1 MKDLDLMSFGA
12 WPANMNFDTI
22 DVGSQSALSLGP
34 GAFATNGFGVD
45 KEQNVGEL
53 REEDICV
60 CDNNQMGLLRLN
72 NKVVNIEM
80 ITSGDQKAIGV
91 FGGAAVN
98 NVAIKVR
105 QC

>member
-1 MKDLDLMSFGA
+1 MKDLDLMSFCV
-12 WPANMNFDTI
+12 WPENMNYDTI

-34 GAFATNGFGVD
+34 GAFATNGFAVD
-45 KEQNVGEL
+45 KEQNVGEFRL
-53 REEDICV
+53 EDICV
-60 CDNNQMGLLRLN
+60 CDTTVGTLKRD

-80 ITSGDQKAIGV
+80 ITSGHQKAIGV